1 MSSRTWGQT
10 MVSIELEG
18 GEEATSSLGPFLRS
32 TALLLCTLA
41 VAGSIGMFYSGV
53 FLLKWNVLN
62 LPPEYQ
68 THLSLV
74 LGCLCT
80 VLLFAF
86 RAHGALDRKVTE
98 TVIVTTLI
106 HGILAFLILG
116 GRWYFSRSILIAN
129 FNIALVLGV
138 AVVLL
143 KHRIASPRVAIV
155 RPLALDVNLPRPLGE
170 VINSP
175 SADLSSYD
183 IILVSFTDSISNE
196 WARALSKA
204 MLAGSQVRHVGE
216 YVEDVRGAVSVDHFE
231 LDQVKGVGLVSYRSV
246 KRLADIATVVFVSPV
261 IVGLIA
267 LGALGILLTMGGPV
281 FFVQERVGLA
291 GKPFRMWKLR
301 TMLPAQ
307 PGESHRAAVP
317 GDRRITRLGVFL
329 RRFRIDE
336 LPQVWN
342 VLRGEMSVIGPR
354 PEAVPFH
361 DDYVRDVPEYAYR
374 NLVRPG
380 ITGWAQVCAP
390 PSANANEA
398 RRKLSYDL
406 YYVKRM
412 SLFLDLQIALRTIW
426 TVTNGGGVR

>member
-1 MSSRTWGQT
+1 MVAIGLEERREGQLPLRPILQWALT
-10 MVSIELEG
+10 
-18 GEEATSSLGPFLRS
+18 FL
-32 TALLLCTLA
+32 LTLA
-41 VAGSIGMFYSGV
+41 AAAGIGLAYSGI
-53 FLLKWNVLN
+53 FLQHWNVFD
-62 LPPEYQ
+62 LPIEYRV
-68 THLSLV
+68 HLALV
-74 LGCLCT
+74 MGCLCA
-80 VLLFAF
+80 VLLFAI

-98 TVIVTTLI
+98 TIILNALV
-106 HGILAFLILG
+106 HGVLAFLILG
-116 GRWYFSRSILIAN
+116 GRWYFSRSVLIAN
-129 FNIALVLGV
+129 FNVALLLGV

-155 RPLALDVNLPRPLGE
+155 RPLALDVNSPRPLGE
-170 VINSP
+170 VVTSP
-175 SADLSSYD
+175 ATDLSAYD
-183 IILVSFTDSISNE
+183 VILVSFTDSISNE

-216 YVEDVRGAVSVDHFE
+216 YVEDVRGAVSVEHFE
-231 LDQVKGVGLVSYRSV
+231 LDQLDGVSVVSYRSV
-246 KRLADIATVVFVSPV
+246 KRMMDIATVVFVSPV
-261 IVGLIA
+261 VLFLTA
-267 LGALGILLTMGGPV
+267 LGALGVLLTMGWPI

-301 TMLPAQ
+301 TMLPPR
-307 PGESHRAAVP
+307 PGEDHRAAVP
-317 GDRRITRLGVFL
+317 GDRRITRVGAFL

-342 VLRGEMSVIGPR
+342 VLRGEMSLIGPR
-354 PEAVPFH
+354 PEAVAFH
-361 DDYVRDVPEYAYR
+361 EDYLRDVPEYAYR

-390 PSANANEA
+390 PSANADEA

-406 YYVKRM
+406 FYVKRM